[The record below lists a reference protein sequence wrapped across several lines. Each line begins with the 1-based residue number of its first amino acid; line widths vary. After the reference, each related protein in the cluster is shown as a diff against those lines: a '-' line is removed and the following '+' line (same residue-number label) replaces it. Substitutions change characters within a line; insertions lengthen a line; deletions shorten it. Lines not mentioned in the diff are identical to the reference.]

1 MGVSRHLGWPPG
13 KVQAAL
19 NYAKAFPAEIGEA
32 LEEND
37 NVDFETLKLL
47 LPQAKDFSVGK
58 KKPR

>member
-1 MGVSRHLGWPPG
+1 
-13 KVQAAL
+13 VQAAL